1 MVHIRQMLV
10 ALALLAA
17 TGAHAQ
23 QTFNWFSPLE
33 SNSQS
38 TISSLQTDGKDNIF
52 TFAAFG
58 TKDDGTGKPTGRFL
72 GRTFTGAP
80 YTEGNS
86 YNKNLLLVKHD
97 KEGNILWAVNTDRG
111 DIYDSSSDF
120 VPTPDGGAFLALKC
134 RRTGMKDHGDI
145 IFRMTG
151 TDGKVST
158 VTWKSQLRAY
168 QPVFVKIDG
177 TGRIEH
183 IATAVVDTSAMPD
196 ADYYS
201 HGTPDGIELYSTT
214 TDDEGNFYIAGRLR
228 KPMTIDGVT
237 IEPHNTDGWDGDSQV
252 QVGCSFIL
260 KLDGQL
266 KYVSH
271 IVSGGKAVYDQ
282 LKQIAYEDGKLYTAG
297 IYKADGTSPISI
309 GEKEFTPAGGECGLF
324 AARLDTD
331 LKADWAAHYSGYT
344 ANERNNF
351 HLEFLSFDMS
361 KEKFY
366 IGGGLWGGLNVNNSM
381 TVETPSQQLNGLLV
395 ACDAES
401 GVATNALVV
410 EDTKI
415 GKIMGVA
422 DRGDSLY
429 VYGYDWGRRN
439 DIAYLDVYTKDL
451 TLKNTYTLMSS
462 RSGQMT
468 AWSFVTV
475 GNDIIAANRDK
486 QKMELSFEGTD
497 ETYKNSEMPFFG
509 ILVSYTIGADSSPSD
524 PDSDIETRTSYAEDR
539 MITVHTKGQT
549 VYIANAE
556 GMSIRIYDMT
566 GRCINE
572 IPTAGNE
579 EAVRITVRGI
589 YIVKAGESVT
599 KIII

>member
-1 MVHIRQMLV
+1 
-10 ALALLAA
+10 
-17 TGAHAQ
+17 
-23 QTFNWFSPLE
+23 
-33 SNSQS
+33 
-38 TISSLQTDGKDNIF
+38 
-52 TFAAFG
+52 
-58 TKDDGTGKPTGRFL
+58 
-72 GRTFTGAP
+72 
-80 YTEGNS
+80 
-86 YNKNLLLVKHD
+86 
-97 KEGNILWAVNTDRG
+97 
-111 DIYDSSSDF
+111 
-120 VPTPDGGAFLALKC
+120 
-134 RRTGMKDHGDI
+134 
-145 IFRMTG
+145 
-151 TDGKVST
+151 
-158 VTWKSQLRAY
+158 
-168 QPVFVKIDG
+168 
-177 TGRIEH
+177 
-183 IATAVVDTSAMPD
+183 
-196 ADYYS
+196 
-201 HGTPDGIELYSTT
+201 
-214 TDDEGNFYIAGRLR
+214 
-228 KPMTIDGVT
+228 MTIDGVT